1 MPEAAEAPGASA
13 NAARAG
19 CAEHGVRPRSRTARL
34 HTLNPH
40 TVGAAGGQLYLW
52 TASVTGLTPPA
63 WPAGQTDA
71 QTQRPAASGSDRL
84 ASTSSADTDGPA
96 CRPPSPPVR
105 DPSPG
110 RKAPVQ
116 VCVPRHVLRPD
127 PEHDGACARAVTSS
141 GPRQQWRPQNGDP
154 GAPGPCLRPRRG
166 AA

>member
-1 MPEAAEAPGASA
+1 MPEAAEALGASA

-52 TASVTGLTPPA
+52 TASVTGLTAPA

-84 ASTSSADTDGPA
+84 ASTSSADTDGPV
-96 CRPPSPPVR
+96 CRPPVPQCGTPPR
-105 DPSPG
+105 DGRLRSKCVSPG
-110 RKAPVQ
+110 T
-116 VCVPRHVLRPD
+116 C
-127 PEHDGACARAVTSS
+127 
-141 GPRQQWRPQNGDP
+141 
-154 GAPGPCLRPRRG
+154 
-166 AA
+166 

>member
-34 HTLNPH
+34 HALNPH

-96 CRPPSPPVR
+96 CRPP
-105 DPSPG
+105 DPSAGPLPG
-110 RKAPVQ
+110 TEGSGPS
-116 VCVPRHVLRPD
+116 VCPP
-127 PEHDGACARAVTSS
+127 ARAET
-141 GPRQQWRPQNGDP
+141 
-154 GAPGPCLRPRRG
+154 RPR
-166 AA
+166 A